1 MSKRMRKLISIGV
14 LAFSLT
20 ASAGSAAFA
29 EEAAADAVI
38 EAASETP
45 ATEAPTPPPETQP
58 PAPETQAPAPET
70 QAPAPETQAPAPETQ
85 APAPETQTS
94 APETQAPATEGQ
106 TSAPATEAQTS
117 APETQTPASETQ
129 SAETQKATETAAQS
143 ELEETEAQTVS
154 ENGPAQDEMLHDIGS
169 ASEVAV
175 QIVGF
180 SVDPSQYPSANIT
193 EVTNKIYKYLT
204 KEMKMNHAAACGIL
218 ANVHLESNFSPLAL
232 GDGGTS
238 YGICQWHAGR
248 FNNLI
253 SYCNGKDLDYNTLE
267 GQLDFLEY
275 ELKTSYPGVL
285 EYVMNVPNTAD
296 GAYDA
301 AHYWCVYFEAPS
313 ETYARAA
320 QRGNLAR
327 NNYFPQKFDADGV
340 REENVT
346 VVREIRDLLSGEG
359 KKGNSVADVR
369 SLMSGS
375 ENKEIAKETKSVAS
389 EQNPEADEAE
399 SRIAALFDKQ

>member
-1 MSKRMRKLISIGV
+1 MRKLISIGV

-20 ASAGSAAFA
+20 ASAGSATFA
-29 EEAAADAVI
+29 EEATT
-38 EAASETP
+38 EAAMEAAEEAP
-45 ATEAPTPPPETQP
+45 ATEAPAPPPETQA

-85 APAPETQTS
+85 APAPETQAP
-94 APETQAPATEGQ
+94 APETQ
-106 TSAPATEAQTS
+106 APATEAQTS
-117 APETQTPASETQ
+117 APETQSPETQ
-129 SAETQKATETAAQS
+129 AQATEAQTQVQETQGATETAS
-143 ELEETEAQTVS
+143 EKESETGKTEVSTEAES
-154 ENGPAQDEMLHDIGS
+154 GPEQDETLHDVGN
-169 ASEVAV
+169 ASEVSV

-204 KEMKMNHAAACGIL
+204 KEMKMNHAAACGVL

-248 FNNLI
+248 FNSLI
-253 SYCNGKDLDYNTLE
+253 SYCNGNDLDYNTLE
-267 GQLDFLEY
+267 GQLEFLQY
-275 ELKTSYPGVL
+275 ELKTSFPGVL
-285 EYVMNVPNTAD
+285 EHVMNVPNTAD

-313 ETYARAA
+313 ETYARAV

-327 NNYFPQKFDADGV
+327 NNYFPQKFDVDGA
-340 REENVT
+340 RDAHVT
-346 VVREIRDLLSGEG
+346 VVREIRDMLSGE
-359 KKGNSVADVR
+359 KKSGSSVADVR
-369 SLMSGS
+369 SLMTKS
-375 ENKEIAKETKSVAS
+375 ENPETAAKS
-389 EQNPEADEAE
+389 EAVEQEPESEEAQ
-399 SRIAALFDKQ
+399 SRIAALFDKP